1 MSPSP
6 ANALPDSLAP
16 TAARSPHDEAWPAP
30 RVAWYMVIV
39 LMIAYILSFI
49 DRVIL
54 GLLVGPI
61 RADLGISE
69 TQMSLLYG
77 FVFAV
82 FYTGLGVPIAWAI
95 DRYNRRNIIV
105 VGVALWSAMTA
116 LCGVARGFVELA
128 LARVGVAVGEAVL
141 SPATYS
147 MAGDSFPERRLGR
160 ALSVFVIGLPL
171 GVGLALI
178 IGGIVIQ
185 FVSSSPEYTLPVV
198 GTIRAWQLTFL
209 LVGTPGLLL
218 ALWILTIPEPVRRH
232 RADAVNR
239 ASVGDTVAYLAAR
252 WKAYTALILGFS
264 VLGMVMNVF
273 QIYGVQYFVRVLR
286 LPLAD
291 AGLRVGAAIAVFG
304 TAGILVG
311 GWLTDRWRADGRLD
325 ASMRVGLTA
334 SLALVPFAAGC
345 TLLGDLGLS
354 TLFLLPIGFFTAF
367 AFGAGA
373 TGVVVLTPPRMRA
386 QASAIYLLF
395 VNLIG
400 IGFAPFLTAA
410 ITQYGFGDDLAV
422 GKSCAIVSGGAT
434 LLASALFIWG
444 LPHFRA
450 ALAATQAAAAGGAAP
465 TAAAIV
471 TGTAGGS

>member
-1 MSPSP
+1 
-6 ANALPDSLAP
+6 
-16 TAARSPHDEAWPAP
+16 
-30 RVAWYMVIV
+30 
-39 LMIAYILSFI
+39 
-49 DRVIL
+49 VIL

-77 FVFAV
+77 FVFAI

-105 VGVALWSAMTA
+105 VGVALWSGMTA
-116 LCGVARGFVELA
+116 LCGVARGFTELA
-128 LARVGVAVGEAVL
+128 LARIGVAVGEAVL

-147 MAGDSFPERRLGR
+147 MAGDSFPEKKLGR

-178 IGGIVIQ
+178 IGGFVVQ
-185 FVSSSPEYTLPVV
+185 FVSSSPEYTLPLI

-209 LVGTPGLLL
+209 IVGLPGVLL
-218 ALWILTIPEPVRRH
+218 ALWILTLPEPARRH
-232 RADAVNR
+232 RDNVPQK
-239 ASVGDTVAYLAAR
+239 ASIGDTVRYLAGR
-252 WKAYTALILGFS
+252 WKPYTALILGFS

-273 QIYGVQYFVRVLR
+273 QIYGVQYFVRQLEV
-286 LPLAD
+286 PLAE
-291 AGLRVGAAIAVFG
+291 AGFRVGIVIAVF
-304 TAGILVG
+304 
-311 GWLTDRWRADGRLD
+311 TDRWRQAGKVD
-325 ASMRVGLTA
+325 AAMRVGLTA
-334 SLALVPFAAGC
+334 AVGLIPFASVC
-345 TLLGDLGLS
+345 TLLGDLSLS

-373 TGVVVLTPPRMRA
+373 TGVVVLTPPAMRA

-400 IGFAPFLTAA
+400 IGLAPFLTAA
-410 ITQYGFGDDLAV
+410 ITQYGFQDDLAV
-422 GKSCAIVSGGAT
+422 GKSCAIVAGGAT
-434 LLASALFIWG
+434 LVSSALFLWG

-450 ALAATQAAAAGGAAP
+450 ALTVPAAAATGASP
-465 TAAAIV
+465 R
-471 TGTAGGS
+471 S

>member
-1 MSPSP
+1 MSAVP
-6 ANALPDSLAP
+6 APVAAA
-16 TAARSPHDEAWPAP
+16 TAAATIPEADWPRP

-39 LMIAYILSFI
+39 LMLAYILSFI

-105 VGVALWSAMTA
+105 VGVALWSGMTA

-128 LARVGVAVGEAVL
+128 LARIGVAVGEAVL

-147 MAGDSFPERRLGR
+147 MAGDSFPEKKLGR

-171 GVGLALI
+171 GVGLALV
-178 IGGIVIQ
+178 IGGYVIKA
-185 FVSSSPEYTLPVV
+185 VSASPAYTLPLI

-209 LVGTPGLLL
+209 LVGVPGLLL
-218 ALWILTIPEPVRRH
+218 ALWIMTLAEPARRQH
-232 RADAVNR
+232 TDAVQK
-239 ASVGDTVAYLAAR
+239 ASVGDTLRFMRAR
-252 WKAYTALILGFS
+252 WQAYASLVLGFS

-273 QIYGVQYFVRVLR
+273 QIYGVQYFVRVLQV
-286 LPLAD
+286 PLSE
-291 AGLRVGAAIAVFG
+291 AGLRVGGAIAVCG

-311 GWLTDRWRADGRLD
+311 GWLTDRWRAAGRLD
-325 ASMRVGLTA
+325 AAMRVGLTA
-334 SLALVPFAAGC
+334 SVALIPFAAAC
-345 TLLGDLGLS
+345 TLLDDLALS
-354 TLFLLPIGFFTAF
+354 TAFLLPIGFFTAF

-373 TGVVVLTPPRMRA
+373 TGVVVLTPPPMRA

-400 IGFAPFLTAA
+400 IGLAPFLTAA
-410 ITQYGFGDDLAV
+410 ITQYGFADDLAV
-422 GKSCAIVSGGAT
+422 GKSCAIVAGGAT
-434 LLASALFIWG
+434 LIASVLFVWG
-444 LPHFRA
+444 LPRFRA
-450 ALAATQAAAAGGAAP
+450 ALAAATVAG
-465 TAAAIV
+465 
-471 TGTAGGS
+471 